1 MTTSI
6 ALTWDYRCPFA
17 RIANDHVLTALAAGA
32 DLDVTFVP
40 FSLGQVHREDGQP
53 DVWDAPE
60 TDSGLF
66 ALQVGVALRD
76 QFPDQFAAGHRAIFE
91 HRHAGG
97 GHLRTPEQLRP
108 VLEGAGI
115 DADKV
120 FAVVATGEPLAAIK
134 AEHTGYA
141 ASHSVWG
148 VPTFVKDDKGHEAL
162 FANTG
167 VYGDHTY
174 TVMDAFEKNG
184 VKYIKLRNP
193 WGESEPS
200 GNGKDDGIFQLKL
213 DDMPKWYSVVWTCE

>member
-76 QFPDQFAAGHRAIFE
+76 QFPDQFAVGHRAIFE

-148 VPTFVKDDKGHEAL
+148 VPTFIKDDKA
-162 FANTG
+162 
-167 VYGDHTY
+167 VYVRLMKGPAGDAEVAKATVQRLVDMLDWSDLNEFKHTSLP
-174 TVMDAFEKNG
+174 N
-184 VKYIKLRNP
+184 
-193 WGESEPS
+193 
-200 GNGKDDGIFQLKL
+200 
-213 DDMPKWYSVVWTCE
+213 

>member
-17 RIANDHVLTALAAGA
+17 RIVNDHVLTALAAGA

-40 FSLGQVHREDGQP
+40 FSLGQMHREEGQA

-91 HRHAGG
+91 HRHASG

-120 FAVVATGEPLAAIK
+120 FAVVATGEPLAHPFHA
-134 AEHTGYA
+134 T
-141 ASHSVWG
+141 
-148 VPTFVKDDKGHEAL
+148 
-162 FANTG
+162 
-167 VYGDHTY
+167 
-174 TVMDAFEKNG
+174 
-184 VKYIKLRNP
+184 P
-193 WGESEPS
+193 WGRTPTGSAQPTGGVS
-200 GNGKDDGIFQLKL
+200 SAG
-213 DDMPKWYSVVWTCE
+213 SCA

>member
-1 MTTSI
+1 MRSAPLGLHRATKTTSI

-148 VPTFVKDDKGHEAL
+148 VPTFVKDDKA
-162 FANTG
+162 
-167 VYGDHTY
+167 VYVRLMNGPAGDAEVAKATVQRLVDMLDWSDLNEFKHTSLP
-174 TVMDAFEKNG
+174 N
-184 VKYIKLRNP
+184 
-193 WGESEPS
+193 
-200 GNGKDDGIFQLKL
+200 
-213 DDMPKWYSVVWTCE
+213 

>member
-32 DLDVTFVP
+32 DVDVTFVP
-40 FSLGQVHREDGQP
+40 FSLGQLHREEGQP

-76 QFPDQFAAGHRAIFE
+76 HFAHQFAAGHRAIFE
-91 HRHAGG
+91 HRHASGG
-97 GHLRTPEQLRP
+97 QLRTAEQLRP

-120 FAVVATGEPLAAIK
+120 FAVVDGGEPLAAIK
-134 AEHTGYA
+134 TEHQRYA

-148 VPTFVKDDKGHEAL
+148 VPTFIKDDKA
-162 FANTG
+162 
-167 VYGDHTY
+167 VYVRLMKGPAGDGAVATATVQRLVDLLDWSDLNEFKHTSLP
-174 TVMDAFEKNG
+174 N
-184 VKYIKLRNP
+184 
-193 WGESEPS
+193 
-200 GNGKDDGIFQLKL
+200 
-213 DDMPKWYSVVWTCE
+213 